1 MSFNINLKQP
11 QKPKIGMK
19 NEPTLSDRVGFD
31 GNALSQQPKEVTDV
45 QFGNSAR
52 DNLLQKEINDIKLE
66 VTSKVDV
73 LESQVEDIIDDNA
86 KINQKLDNLDS
97 DVKELEDEVEHID
110 IKIDEKIN
118 AEKNA
123 RIASDTQLQGN
134 IDALGTSLSQSIS
147 AEENARIEAIST
159 EATNRRNADTLLQT
173 NITNEATIRQQED
186 EKLQNAIDNIDLTPV
201 YNAINQEATARADAD
216 ALLTP
221 KTTTVG
227 GISLGQSTDNLDNY
241 KVSGVLTQ
249 FNTAID
255 WTKFTIFSDNELQYI
270 YGDGSSD
277 EVSIMA
283 GNYSGIYVVEVDNED
298 GYYLYVSD
306 EMPGESLQPN
316 KWYKGFSDPVE
327 EVPAPFLVVEEEINE
342 DYIDIFNEI
351 VLLSTNITLKQK
363 LDSMDA
369 TINRNSTQID
379 DIDNRLEDYV
389 KKQTTNGY
397 YNSEVNISTNW
408 LGGFEASTEKSLNG
422 DVIGESTVS
431 TYWDNYGDGSVARL
445 YAVSYTSSPNA
456 EAELRVT
463 SSGVQ
468 MNGGNRP
475 KYNGQYLASVP
486 EVEIEVSA
494 RQNADTALGGRI
506 DAEITDRTTAIS
518 NEVTARQQADTQLQN
533 NINTKVGVTLIENAE
548 LSTSQWRV
556 TSPTSPFSYYAYYY
570 VLQDNKLI
578 GAQSVNVMFNI
589 EQVLSNNYCSTQV
602 IDNEHGEIT
611 FYSDDNSTIVIPR
624 IEIFK

>member
-1 MSFNINLKQP
+1 MSFNINMKQP

-52 DNLLQKEINDIKLE
+52 DNLLQKEINGIRDEING
-66 VTSKVDV
+66 KV
-73 LESQVEDIIDDNA
+73 ENIENQVENISISTEQLTDRVNSLDT
-86 KINQKLDNLDS
+86 KVNQ
-97 DVKELEDEVEHID
+97 LEDKVEHID

-118 AEKNA
+118 VEKNA

-159 EATNRRNADTLLQT
+159 ESTNRINADILLQT
-173 NITNEATIRQQED
+173 NINNEATARQQED
-186 EKLQNAIDNIDLTPV
+186 ERLQNAIDNIDLTPV
-201 YNAINQEATARADAD
+201 YNAISQEATARANAD

-227 GISLGQSTDNLDNY
+227 GVSLGQSTDNLDNY

-255 WTKFTIFSDNELQYI
+255 WTKFTVFSDNELQYI

-298 GYYLYVSD
+298 GYYLYVSG
-306 EMPGESLQPN
+306 EIQGESLQPN

-327 EVPAPFLVVEEEINE
+327 EVPTPFLVVEEEINE

-431 TYWDNYGDGSVARL
+431 TFWDNYGDGSVARL
-445 YAVSYTSSPNA
+445 YAVNYTSSPNA

-506 DAEITDRTTAIS
+506 DTEITDRTTAIN
-518 NEVTARQQADTQLQN
+518 NEATARQQADAQLQN
-533 NINTKVGVTLIENAE
+533 AINTKTQEITIINQQITNWFINENQE
-548 LSTSQWRV
+548 
-556 TSPTSPFSYYAYYY
+556 FSNYAY
-570 VLQDNKLI
+570 VSNTTIPDLI
-578 GAQSVNVMFNI
+578 NAKYVNVSFSLSDLEINNI
-589 EQVLSNNYCSTQV
+589 CPIQVVDNTLGVLTIYSN
-602 IDNEHGEIT
+602 
-611 FYSDDNSTIVIPR
+611 DNSLITIPYIY
-624 IEIFK
+624 IFK